1 MESFPGMGGFS
12 FIEVKGLQYYLP
24 PTMIRFLHGDNTE
37 WFPGHLFGVI
47 ERWTHA
53 WTLPYWTEAQIQ
65 CVARFISFMSRHDPD
80 LLRNPNE
87 ENLWL
92 EALHRRW
99 NAHLT

>member
-1 MESFPGMGGFS
+1 MGGFS